1 MLLRRLVE
9 YAETTDDVIPPFY
22 TRKPVRFLLYLT
34 GDGRPVSIEMT
45 DTADPSVSGQ
55 RYGANR
61 LVPAVTR
68 TVGIAPALAADTVEY
83 VLGWVSDDG
92 GNPDRVARQH
102 LAFQELVR
110 DWAAAEPDGPAPAI
124 AAFYAAGRASGILKP
139 ARWSRADLVA
149 FVVDG
154 QVACEHESARRYWAT
169 VAAGRKG
176 LGRAGRCLVCGEVR
190 ELLKTI
196 PTQIPRRL
204 LPGATNSA
212 SLVSINEAVH
222 GYELQ
227 KFLGHTPI
235 CVTCGLTFMSS
246 LTALLD
252 SERHSSTLPGQN
264 ARLVWWLVGGSTFDV
279 MESLDDPSLGDAT
292 ALQTAPVAG
301 QEPDVD
307 DFSTFCS
314 VTVSGNVARVVV
326 RDWVEVPLPRVKDNV
341 RAWFADHQMVDWSGQ
356 PVHIRL
362 SQLVR
367 ATGRWQPGRGGAA
380 GSWVQ
385 LGAKGEDRP
394 ADIFAGLLRTA
405 LLRRPLPPKLLTHV
419 LNRIRADGRVDPARA
434 ALIRLAMRRR
444 PGLSPDETER
454 LTPTVN
460 LESKDPAYLSGRAFA
475 VLDDLQQA
483 VYRAAKQP
491 LNTSFAERYM
501 GRAIT
506 NPRAVLVNGQRSAT
520 AWLRRLRGPL
530 RRPAWANAYARRLE
544 EIFGLMDDRQSI
556 PSSAVL
562 AQKAQFVLGYHQQRA
577 ALRAERIAAAA
588 NRNATDLPPI
598 DEQLSSEGDA
608 E

>member
-22 TRKPVRFLLYLT
+22 NRKPVRFLLYLT

-55 RYGANR
+55 RYGVNR

-102 LAFQELVR
+102 LAFQELIR

-292 ALQTAPVAG
+292 ALQTAPVDRAG
-301 QEPDVD
+301 TGRRRLLDLLLGDGERERRPGGGAGLGRDAAAPNQGEPSGLVRRPPDRRLVRTAGPRPPQ
-307 DFSTFCS
+307 SARPCNR
-314 VTVSGNVARVVV
+314 TVA
-326 RDWVEVPLPRVKDNV
+326 
-341 RAWFADHQMVDWSGQ
+341 AWSG
-356 PVHIRL
+356 
-362 SQLVR
+362 
-367 ATGRWQPGRGGAA
+367 WCGG
-380 GSWVQ
+380 Q
-385 LGAKGEDRP
+385 LGA
-394 ADIFAGLLRTA
+394 
-405 LLRRPLPPKLLTHV
+405 
-419 LNRIRADGRVDPARA
+419 
-434 ALIRLAMRRR
+434 
-444 PGLSPDETER
+444 
-454 LTPTVN
+454 
-460 LESKDPAYLSGRAFA
+460 
-475 VLDDLQQA
+475 
-483 VYRAAKQP
+483 
-491 LNTSFAERYM
+491 
-501 GRAIT
+501 
-506 NPRAVLVNGQRSAT
+506 
-520 AWLRRLRGPL
+520 
-530 RRPAWANAYARRLE
+530 ARRQ
-544 EIFGLMDDRQSI
+544 G
-556 PSSAVL
+556 
-562 AQKAQFVLGYHQQRA
+562 
-577 ALRAERIAAAA
+577 
-588 NRNATDLPPI
+588 
-598 DEQLSSEGDA
+598 
-608 E
+608 